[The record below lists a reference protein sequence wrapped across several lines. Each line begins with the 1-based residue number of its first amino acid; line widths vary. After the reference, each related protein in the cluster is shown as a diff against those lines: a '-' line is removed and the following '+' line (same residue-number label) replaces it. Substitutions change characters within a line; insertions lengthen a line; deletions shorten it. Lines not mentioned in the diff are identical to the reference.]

1 MAWSGYKSRRWRRM
15 RLAVLRRDG
24 YRCRESARYGKR
36 VEATTV
42 HHVWPAEDYPEYAW
56 ELWNLIS
63 LSGEQHD
70 AMHDRRTGR
79 LTMLGESWRRRISPQ
94 GSNWA
99 GYLAFGP
106 GAELFPTAGKLA
118 EGVRGRDAW
127 DQETARA

>member
-1 MAWSGYKSRRWRRM
+1 MAWSGYK
-15 RLAVLRRDG
+15 LAVLRRDG

-99 GYLAFGP
+99 
-106 GAELFPTAGKLA
+106 
-118 EGVRGRDAW
+118 
-127 DQETARA
+127 

>member
-70 AMHDRRTGR
+70 ALHDRRTGR

-99 GYLAFGP
+99 
-106 GAELFPTAGKLA
+106 
-118 EGVRGRDAW
+118 
-127 DQETARA
+127 

>member
-1 MAWSGYKSRRWRRM
+1 MAWSGYKSRRWRHM

-79 LTMLGESWRRRISPQ
+79 LTTLGESWRRRISPQ

-99 GYLAFGP
+99 
-106 GAELFPTAGKLA
+106 
-118 EGVRGRDAW
+118 
-127 DQETARA
+127 